1 MTEPTDRRPPPATDE
16 LLARYREATALEA
29 LDGPDANLRAAVLAH
44 AQVQAWKRAALD
56 EDDSPQPQGE
66 SPTPWPT
73 GGAAATEAD
82 TASVLH
88 PPPVPREAANDRRW
102 YMAAVASVA
111 VLGLAGLLALQF
123 ERGGS
128 EAEKDLAL
136 GRPAAPQVTK
146 PSPPPATASAPAS
159 APTAAAPVDA
169 VRHAAPA
176 APSPTVA
183 ASFAATASAPAAE
196 TATPPVVAAPT
207 PAAEPPA
214 PPREPAAVTA
224 TADNAQAPLPQTTQV
239 AASSARRTEQRANVL
254 DRARSTSAPAASL
267 DRTDTALPELALGA
281 PRAEPEGPA
290 SLSASPNP
298 ATGRQRAA
306 PSNAPAAKAAPSAEA
321 KEAVTERPRAAATT
335 ATAPPALAAPAAAPA
350 PAPAAA
356 PAPITG
362 ALQAPEPRAPTELTP
377 SQRLLV
383 AAASGQL
390 EGARDAL
397 SQGAAPNT
405 TDGAGRTA
413 LMLAARRGDVGMV
426 RLLQQAGADVRRTD
440 REGLSAIDH
449 ARRAGHEALARHLEA
464 PPGQQTP

>member
-1 MTEPTDRRPPPATDE
+1 
-16 LLARYREATALEA
+16 
-29 LDGPDANLRAAVLAH
+29 
-44 AQVQAWKRAALD
+44 
-56 EDDSPQPQGE
+56 
-66 SPTPWPT
+66 
-73 GGAAATEAD
+73 
-82 TASVLH
+82 
-88 PPPVPREAANDRRW
+88 
-102 YMAAVASVA
+102 
-111 VLGLAGLLALQF
+111 
-123 ERGGS
+123 
-128 EAEKDLAL
+128 
-136 GRPAAPQVTK
+136 
-146 PSPPPATASAPAS
+146 
-159 APTAAAPVDA
+159 
-169 VRHAAPA
+169 
-176 APSPTVA
+176 
-183 ASFAATASAPAAE
+183 
-196 TATPPVVAAPT
+196 
-207 PAAEPPA
+207 
-214 PPREPAAVTA
+214 VTA

-321 KEAVTERPRAAATT
+321 KEAVTERPRAAVTT
-335 ATAPPALAAPAAAPA
+335 ATAPPAMAAPAAAPA

-390 EGARDAL
+390 DGARDAL